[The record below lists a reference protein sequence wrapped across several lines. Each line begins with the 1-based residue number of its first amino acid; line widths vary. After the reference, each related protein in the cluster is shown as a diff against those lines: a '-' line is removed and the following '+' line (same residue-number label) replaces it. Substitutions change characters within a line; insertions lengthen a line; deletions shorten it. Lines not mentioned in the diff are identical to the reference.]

1 MTYQSK
7 LSNEYILQSTANCSS
22 KSEDCADEQDI
33 GRVPLPE
40 NSVFTWQ
47 HFWYFCKVHI
57 KSLLLYLVQG
67 ICQEV

>member
-7 LSNEYILQSTANCSS
+7 LSNEHILQSTANCSS

-40 NSVFTWQ
+40 NSVFTW
-47 HFWYFCKVHI
+47 
-57 KSLLLYLVQG
+57 
-67 ICQEV
+67 